1 MNNDVSEEN
10 IPGGED
16 GEIIKSQKN
25 NMVKFLR
32 QVPMPQY
39 TLRKQLY
46 FSPDNLPK
54 IYSQCSEASLNST

>member
-10 IPGGED
+10 IPAGED
-16 GEIIKSQKN
+16 GEIKK
-25 NMVKFLR
+25 

-54 IYSQCSEASLNST
+54 IYSQCSEESLNSP